1 MNNIVFLGAPG
12 SGKGTQAKIL
22 SEKLGIEILS
32 IGDRLRYEILIES
45 EVGKVASN
53 YVSKGALVPDEV
65 VTKIVLESIK
75 DPKFVQG
82 FILDGY
88 PRNLSQAESLKKS
101 LAENNKNLTVV
112 INIDVSDDVIIKRL
126 SGRYACDS
134 CGELYNKFFK
144 TTKIDGICDVCQC
157 EQFTKRKDDNE
168 DTIKE
173 RLKIYHK
180 LSQDLI
186 DYYQKN
192 NLIISVSGLDDTSRV
207 SSRIYQLVSGKLN
220 NN

>member
-1 MNNIVFLGAPG
+1 MKNIVFLGAPG

-22 SEKLGIEILS
+22 SEKLGIKILS
-32 IGDRLRYEILIES
+32 IGDRLRHEISIDS
-45 EVGKVASN
+45 EVGKAAN
-53 YVSKGALVPDEV
+53 EYVSKGALVPDEV
-65 VTKIVLESIK
+65 VDKIVSESLK
-75 DPKFVQG
+75 DSQFAKG

-88 PRNLSQAESLKKS
+88 PRNFAQAQSLEKT
-101 LAENNKNLTVV
+101 LVENNQKISAV
-112 INIDVSDDVIIKRL
+112 INIDVPDDAIIKRL
-126 SGRYACDS
+126 SGRYACAS

-144 TTKIDGICDVCQC
+144 PTKIDGICDVCQS
-157 EQFTKRKDDNE
+157 EEFVTRKDDNE

-186 DYYQKN
+186 DFYTKN

-207 SSRIYQLVSGKLN
+207 SSRIYELVSSK
-220 NN
+220 